1 MGKNR
6 LFIKKTVKNL
16 LHPKRTFELYC
27 NYKFNSEEY
36 PIICNT
42 EAVFPV
48 LFTIKDKTWESVT
61 VPEIYHVRK
70 AVIAEYCLNAQYILD
85 VKNAIVRSHSDIVV
99 TDKGVIWD
107 KAYFETFSRMN
118 PKDAGLLEYTD
129 NRVRLLK
136 YKNKV
141 VLSDSCISLLGM
153 HDCVWSHFMMQYIQK
168 LYYAADAGL
177 LGDKKVIVLAP
188 DCMDQHTQDV
198 VNIFMSKFHNVE
210 LLMAKQ
216 NTDYIC
222 KKLYHMPIASQVA
235 GLVGYLNILD
245 QIVPTRARLALKQN
259 LVAPFVKISSHIS
272 VQSNKLFLVRRDAKY
287 RKTANWKEIESY
299 FEGLGFLCIEPHKM
313 TLEEKVALFFHA
325 EIIVGFFSSA
335 FSNLIFCNKNVKIMV
350 LSNFVFALGDGF
362 IPSMAAVA
370 GTKVLYVTGKDMDY
384 NNLHTDNYIPLP
396 KVKEAY
402 QYLLVNY

>member
-1 MGKNR
+1 MEKNR
-6 LFIKKTVKNL
+6 LFIKKRVKNL
-16 LHPKRTFELYC
+16 LHPKRSFELYC

-36 PIICNT
+36 PIIYNT
-42 EAVFPV
+42 EVVFPV
-48 LFTIKDKTWESVT
+48 LYTIKDKTWESVT
-61 VPEIYHVRK
+61 VPEIYDVRK
-70 AVIAEYCLNAQYILD
+70 TVIAEYCLNAQYILD

-129 NRVRLLK
+129 SKVRLLK
-136 YKNKV
+136 CKKRV

-177 LGDKKVIVLAP
+177 LGNKKVIVLAP
-188 DCMDQHTQDV
+188 DTMDQHTQDA

-222 KKLYHMPIASQVA
+222 RKLYHMPIASQVA

-259 LVAPFVKISSHIS
+259 LVNPFIEIASHIF

-287 RKTANWKEIESY
+287 RKTTNWKEIETY
-299 FEGLGFLCIEPHKM
+299 FESQGFLCIEPHKM
-313 TLEEKVALFFHA
+313 TLEEKVALFFQA

-335 FSNLIFCNKNVKIMV
+335 FSNLMFCNKNAKVMV

-362 IPSMAAVA
+362 ITSMAAVA
-370 GTKVLYVTGKDMDY
+370 GVKVLYVTGKDIDY
-384 NNLHTDNYIPLP
+384 DSLHTDNYLPLL

-402 QYLLVNY
+402 QYLLENY